1 MDGIKVKTKEVTDP
15 DDNGHTY
22 YSKDGKIVKRNPFKP
37 IKENEEMMA
46 LVSKIAGYQRSEQQ
60 KMLLHE
66 FYALVNFLNKQHA

>member
-1 MDGIKVKTKEVTDP
+1 MDGIKAKTKEVVDESQAS
-15 DDNGHTY
+15 GTY

-66 FYALVNFLNKQHA
+66 FYALVNFLNKQHG